1 MGLDPSTPK
10 RRPTTD
16 GGEAAPASGR
26 VASAPLDTEPASP
39 AARELPKIA
48 EKADDL
54 GAIKQA
60 VDDAAA
66 VGGALWFS

>member
-1 MGLDPSTPK
+1 
-10 RRPTTD
+10 
-16 GGEAAPASGR
+16 
-26 VASAPLDTEPASP
+26 VASEPLDTEPASP